1 MSRNMTESIT
11 RVVGKFQSAVVN
23 KQAVANKN
31 KTYTIDGDATCQ
43 QWLKEVKIEN
53 NVRLFPDFY
62 SAWLTYKNDIYLV
75 LVNYEFQSQIP
86 NFLQEETLN
95 AGAWVAII
103 DELDLSLKKDTDLSK
118 LEELLESDWEINELG
133 YKKVEFQKEIDGF
146 SLKDFFPSISLHK
159 IISNQFNKKEE
170 LTQITGFVLTQSKS
184 YHLLPYTDD
193 VLKEFK
199 NTFENGNKHIPFE
212 NILASYA
219 ASNFKFAYLDLYRCI
234 EALQPLYFL
243 KDFYD
248 RLNLKNKSLQEFYSD
263 FYDSTKLE
271 PKLEDSLKKLL
282 NSIKITYQYQYK
294 GTVSSNLYKLRN
306 QIVHLRPSQSNNLV
320 PQSIRPLQKRLSKA
334 GKMPAPQELLE
345 MSIDDWNK
353 LILDMLKIVQEIYK
367 VNETLLA

>member
-1 MSRNMTESIT
+1 MTESIT

-86 NFLQEETLN
+86 NFLQEETLK

-118 LEELLESDWEINELG
+118 LEELLESDWEITIINQID
-133 YKKVEFQKEIDGF
+133 YKKIEFQKEIDGF
-146 SLKDFFPSISLHK
+146 SLKNFFPSISLHK
-159 IISNQFNKKEE
+159 IINQFNKKEE

-219 ASNFKFAYLDLYRCI
+219 ASDFKFAYLDLYRCI
-234 EALQPLYFL
+234 EALQPLYFF

-320 PQSIRPLQKRLSKA
+320 PQSI
-334 GKMPAPQELLE
+334 
-345 MSIDDWNK
+345 DDWNK

-367 VNETLLA
+367 VNKNLLA